1 MFMCS
6 INLSLEYIQVQQCRG
21 QHHGCHHLI
30 RDQGCT
36 PVVIAPVQTVKETLL
51 VFKHHYQCCSQLED
65 HHQFQ
70 IHSSVVHQK
79 HFLQLD
85 SQSFLKHVIQNAIN
99 ALVICSLGYL
109 MDDNSG
115 YLTFHSIL
123 CLNVVHEYNE
133 GKTSDIHREDQE
145 TDFVPESKTDCGSS

>member
-1 MFMCS
+1 M
-6 INLSLEYIQVQQCRG
+6 
-21 QHHGCHHLI
+21 
-30 RDQGCT
+30 
-36 PVVIAPVQTVKETLL
+36 KETLL

-85 SQSFLKHVIQNAIN
+85 SQSLLKYVIQNATY

-109 MDDNSG
+109 LGDYSS

-123 CLNVVHEYNE
+123 CLNVVRKYNE
-133 GKTSDIHREDQE
+133 GKTSDIHLEDQE
-145 TDFVPESKTDCGSS
+145 TDFVLESKTDCGSS